1 MIGKEV
7 NSEFAK
13 MNQDIYIKKLLKD
26 VEECYGLLTI
36 NFANTINI
44 FQQEMDTRV
53 YEITYLEED
62 SLPKEEINKRI
73 IDFFNKLHSFID
85 GELDKNKEKLK
96 KYIYEG
102 NLDSYNEYI
111 EELTKELLLLIGE
124 NYKKEII
131 DLNNELKQGLSE
143 FSINRLH
150 NLVLEII
157 YNRFINRVKELLDD
171 NKGILSNNL
180 IMNNQRLET
189 MNNKTV
195 VAK

>member
-26 VEECYGLLTI
+26 VEECHGLLTI

-44 FQQEMDTRV
+44 FQQEMDTRI

-131 DLNNELKQGLSE
+131 DLINELKQGLSE